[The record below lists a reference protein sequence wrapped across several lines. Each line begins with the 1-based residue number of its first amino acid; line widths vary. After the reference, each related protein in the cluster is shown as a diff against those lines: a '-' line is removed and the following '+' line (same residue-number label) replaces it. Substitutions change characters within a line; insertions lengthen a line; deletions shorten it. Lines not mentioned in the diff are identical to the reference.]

1 VSDSSTDNQSDAS
14 WRLRTYP
21 ILLLV
26 TLFGAML
33 LAVAVY
39 DQDDPTSRLGGDYP
53 SFYGAGAIVNDGD
66 WDDLYSGERQQ
77 AEQAGLIDDAG
88 GYLYFSYPP
97 FVAAAYGLLGG
108 LDYRWSFLL
117 HTILMGLALYGAVRL
132 LAPWLRHLNLPI
144 VAIFVAALAF
154 YPVLRAI
161 PGGQNTTL
169 SLLLLAAAIWLDSE
183 DQPIWAG
190 VAAAH
195 QLFKPQFGVVLVPLM
210 IVGRRWRMLVGWAA
224 GAAVLYIVSRLLM
237 GGAWLAD
244 WWEQAGA
251 FRDLNVIANGDNFV
265 SFPGFL
271 ENMLGVGSAT
281 AWVVGYGLA
290 AVIGV
295 AVAYYWWSNP
305 RSYSL
310 ERWALAA
317 AAVVLAAPQTLYY
330 DTGLLLLGLVVFL
343 EKERSA
349 MVIGGFVLLSWTQL
363 ASAPL
368 GWSPLGPLSWVA
380 VGALLVGLLRRDA
393 MSSGAAVSD

>member
-1 VSDSSTDNQSDAS
+1 MSDSPTEKKSDAS
-14 WRLRTYP
+14 WRVRTYP

-26 TLFGAML
+26 TLLGAML
-33 LAVAVY
+33 LATAVY
-39 DQDDPTSRLGGDYP
+39 DEDDPTSRLGGDYP
-53 SFYGAGAIVNDGD
+53 SFYGAGAIVSDGD
-66 WDDLYSGERQQ
+66 WDELYSGERQQ

-108 LDYRWSFLL
+108 LEYRWSFLL

-132 LAPWLRHLNLPI
+132 LAPWLRHLNLPSI
-144 VAIFVAALAF
+144 AVFVAALAF

-190 VAAAH
+190 AAAALL
-195 QLFKPQFGVVLVPLM
+195 LFKPQFGVVLVPLM
-210 IVGRRWRMLVGWAA
+210 VVGRRWRMLGGWAA
-224 GAAVLYIVSRLLM
+224 GAAGLYLVSRLLM

-271 ENMLGVGSAT
+271 ENALGVGSAT
-281 AWVVGYGLA
+281 AWLVGYGLA
-290 AVIGV
+290 AMVGA

-305 RSYSL
+305 RSHSV
-310 ERWALAA
+310 ERWALGA

-343 EKERSA
+343 EKGRSA
-349 MVIGGFVLLSWTQL
+349 MVIGGLALLSWTQL
-363 ASAPL
+363 AAATL

-380 VGALLVGLLRRDA
+380 VAALLVSLLRRDVA
-393 MSSGAAVSD
+393 SAAVATD